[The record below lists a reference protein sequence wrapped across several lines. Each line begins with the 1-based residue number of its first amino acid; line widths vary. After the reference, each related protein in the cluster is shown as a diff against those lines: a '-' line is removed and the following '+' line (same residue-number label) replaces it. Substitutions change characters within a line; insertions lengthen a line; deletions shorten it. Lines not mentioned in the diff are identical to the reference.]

1 MEGYNSR
8 IGKTQMQQYMGDLYE
23 NPMVVYREY
32 IQNAC
37 DAIEDALSM
46 NLIQDRKKSTIVVKI
61 DTYNKTI
68 SIEDKGVGIS
78 KNDIGPYLV
87 DVASSKK
94 VNRAGQYGIGR
105 LNGANY
111 CDKIKYETSYFGEGI
126 MSTLEWDVKRARE
139 ICEDPALNP
148 TTEEIIDEVT
158 HLLPEQKESESTHY
172 CRVTLENV
180 NNDLLLD
187 QEKVILYISQIVPV
201 DYDLDFKDNL
211 LSPSLGI
218 EANAPFKERFK
229 SLWIYKISVNDIPVT
244 KQYKSEDGA
253 FKFGSLRCFSLIDNK
268 TQEEYAWGWYAMNEE
283 AKQMNDLSIS
293 FIRARH
299 CNYQIGPATLLS
311 ELYPSPV
318 SQAYFIGELNLVHE
332 HLKPTASRDGIKQ
345 NDHKIIF
352 EAIVKKF
359 FKEQLSPLYNKTSK
373 FRSEV
378 VERIAEANVQ
388 IASLTQL
395 VKKEDDANEKA
406 KLKEKIKKE
415 KERIATAEG
424 KIPVYAKFF
433 EETQSWSSAEDVI
446 NSVNNSTIKDYNQKA
461 EVIKKDLQIQ
471 VIKIDCFKPNPT
483 DSKEQEKNETK
494 HPNLQGQGGNNS
506 NNGEN
511 TNSQNGGNS
520 TNDTIPNELDAY
532 KSLSSV
538 ERKLIKK
545 FYSVI
550 DGADVPPVLKEK
562 MKKALKKKILK

>member
-37 DAIEDALSM
+37 DAIEDALSI
-46 NLIQDRKKSTIVVKI
+46 NLIQDRKKSTIIVRI

-68 SIEDKGVGIS
+68 TIEDEGVGIS
-78 KNDIGPYLV
+78 KGNIGPYLV

-111 CDKIKYETSYFGEGI
+111 CDQIIYETSYFGEEVL
-126 MSTLEWDVKRARE
+126 STLVWDVKQARE
-139 ICEDPALNP
+139 ICEDPSQNP
-148 TTEEIIDEVT
+148 TTEEIIDKVT
-158 HLLPEQKESESTHY
+158 HLLPEKGERAEAHY
-172 CRVTLENV
+172 CRVTLKNV
-180 NNDLLLD
+180 NNNLLLD
-187 QEKVILYISQIVPV
+187 QEKVISYISQIVPV

-211 LSPSLGI
+211 LSPSLEV

-268 TQEEYAWGWYAMNEE
+268 TQEEYAWGWYAMNKE
-283 AKQMNDLSIS
+283 AKQMNDLPIS

-311 ELYPSPV
+311 VLYPSPV

-332 HLKPTASRDGIKQ
+332 HIRPTASRDGIKQ

-352 EAIVKKF
+352 EAIVKRF

-378 VERIAEANVQ
+378 VERIAEATVQ
-388 IASLTQL
+388 IASLVQL

-415 KERIATAEG
+415 KEKIATAEG
-424 KIPVYAKFF
+424 KIPAYTKFF
-433 EETQSWSSAEDVI
+433 EETQSWSSATDVVS
-446 NSVNNSTIKDYNQKA
+446 SVNETIVKAYNQKA
-461 EVIKKDLQIQ
+461 EVVKNDSQIPEIK
-471 VIKIDCFKPNPT
+471 VERFKPET
-483 DSKEQEKNETK
+483 SKANTHDGGKN
-494 HPNLQGQGGNNS
+494 NNQQQGQGSNNS
-506 NNGEN
+506 SNGEN
-511 TNSQNGGNS
+511 NNSQNVERDAN
-520 TNDTIPNELDAY
+520 NQIPNELDVY
-532 KSLSSV
+532 KALSSV
-538 ERKLIKK
+538 ERKLIRK

-550 DGADVPPVLKEK
+550 DGADVPPTMKEK
-562 MKKALKKKILK
+562 MKKTLKKKILK